1 MASGLV
7 FGGLA
12 ENQLVDWE
20 SLVRVSVRQW
30 SVFVVSLSVED
41 CLSVGGLSV
50 VSGYVISRV

>member
-30 SVFVVSLSVED
+30 SVFVVDQSVED
-41 CLSVGGLSV
+41 LSVGW
-50 VSGYVISRV
+50 